1 MERTFKKKGGIFV
14 DQERKVEKTY
24 GINKFEELK
33 RIYGKN
39 KDTKIDNGYLICNS
53 CLGYY
58 KLKENESPEDFKGC
72 ECGSPLEYKEN
83 NDNLRKPRISS
94 STNKFNSSYN
104 TDYEYNALHDL
115 NDEYYDEYAEL
126 QQIVD
131 VIRVKA
137 HERKKFMEKLYENIQ
152 KQEIILNNISE
163 EQITEIKDN
172 NWSLWDLIEEKDI
185 KNDINSQ
192 KMIIDDIIEKEKH
205 LISYVKDK
213 RKNKPFN
220 TKSIIYNPYAKIGIL
235 TLIITFLS
243 IIAIYAIK

>member
-1 MERTFKKKGGIFV
+1 M
-14 DQERKVEKTY
+14 DQKRNVGK
-24 GINKFEELK
+24 NKFEEIK

-39 KDTKIDNGYLICNS
+39 EDTKIDNGYLICNS

-58 KLKENESPEDFKGC
+58 KLKENESPEDFKEC
-72 ECGSPLEYKEN
+72 ECGSPLEYREN
-83 NDNLRKPRISS
+83 KYIRKPRISS
-94 STNKFNSSYN
+94 STNKFNSPHN
-104 TDYEYNALHDL
+104 PDYEYDALHDL
-115 NDEYYDEYAEL
+115 NEEYYDEYAEL

-137 HERKKFMEKLYENIQ
+137 QERKIFMEKLYENVQ

-172 NWSLWDLIEEKDI
+172 DWSLWDLIEEKDM
-185 KNDINSQ
+185 KNDLNSQ

-220 TKSIIYNPYAKIGIL
+220 TKSIIYNPYAKIGTL
-235 TLIITFLS
+235 TLIIIFLS
-243 IIAIYAIK
+243 IITIYAIK

>member
-1 MERTFKKKGGIFV
+1 V
-14 DQERKVEKTY
+14 DQEREVEKNY
-24 GINKFEELK
+24 GINKFKELK

-39 KDTKIDNGYLICNS
+39 EDTKIDNGYLICNS

-58 KLKENESPEDFKGC
+58 KLKENESPEDFNGC

-83 NDNLRKPRISS
+83 RDNLRKPRISS
-94 STNKFNSSYN
+94 STNKFNSPHN
-104 TDYEYNALHDL
+104 PDDEYNAGF
-115 NDEYYDEYAEL
+115 NEEYYDEYEEL

-137 HERKKFMEKLYENIQ
+137 QERKKFIEKLYENVK
-152 KQEIILNNISE
+152 KQEMILNNISE

-185 KNDINSQ
+185 KNDLNSQ
-192 KMIIDDIIEKEKH
+192 KMIIDDITENEKY
-205 LISYVKDK
+205 LISYVKEK
-213 RKNKPFN
+213 RNTKPFN
-220 TKSIIYNPYAKIGIL
+220 TKSIINSHYAKIGTL
-235 TLIITFLS
+235 TLIIIFLS